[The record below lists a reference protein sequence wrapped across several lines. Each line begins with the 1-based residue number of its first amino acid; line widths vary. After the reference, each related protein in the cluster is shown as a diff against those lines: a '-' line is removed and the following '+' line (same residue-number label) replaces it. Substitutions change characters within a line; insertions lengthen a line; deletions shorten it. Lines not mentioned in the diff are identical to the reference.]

1 MAPGFVSLPGKR
13 SARPMASAPVL
24 IKRYARSRLYDAARG
39 RYVTLA
45 ELRLWRRKRV
55 AFVVQDAETGE
66 DVTRALFA

>member
-1 MAPGFVSLPGKR
+1 
-13 SARPMASAPVL
+13 MASAPVL

-45 ELRLWRRKRV
+45 ELPLWRRKHV
-55 AFVVQDAETGE
+55 AFIVQDAETGE